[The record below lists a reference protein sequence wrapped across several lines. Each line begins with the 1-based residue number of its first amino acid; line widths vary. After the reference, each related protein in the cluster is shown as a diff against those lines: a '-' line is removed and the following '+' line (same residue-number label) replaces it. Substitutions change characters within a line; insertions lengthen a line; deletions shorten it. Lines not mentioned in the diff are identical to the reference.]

1 MLAWLACA
9 SVSPADQTARTLSQ
23 STAILCE
30 AILTKI
36 AEKPM
41 QKMPKARIKYA
52 ARFFSCAAKGG
63 VDVDVDVVMV
73 NLEVDQVGIDY
84 KLKRTAR

>member
-1 MLAWLACA
+1 
-9 SVSPADQTARTLSQ
+9 
-23 STAILCE
+23 
-30 AILTKI
+30 
-36 AEKPM
+36 M

-63 VDVDVDVVMV
+63 VDVDIVMV